1 MNLWVFLFNWINLG
15 FHGYDFKNGTVNA
28 WSFIEL
34 GSTVF
39 GFGSGFPDLDSVFG
53 FGSGFLDL
61 DLVFGF
67 GLLDFW
73 FFFYPGLKGIG
84 YC

>member
-34 GSTVF
+34 GSMVF
-39 GFGSGFPDLDSVFG
+39 GFWIWFSGFG
-53 FGSGFLDL
+53 FGFGIWIRFLDL

-67 GLLDFW
+67 GRLDFW